1 MSSSK
6 PNKAIGPQVRQK
18 NPGKLNHPLVLL
30 VILSFLI
37 SMQIGTQFF
46 AHQFHYADDLGFS
59 LAHIYMPW
67 QIFIW
72 AIKYQPYYPDSF
84 TAAFGL
90 IVMSGCLFLMMIVLA
105 SKYFKKSNVSD
116 YLHGSARWANLEDL
130 NNASLI
136 GHD

>member
-18 NPGKLNHPLVLL
+18 KHGKMNNSLFLL
-30 VILSFLI
+30 VICSFLI
-37 SMQIGTQFF
+37 SLQIGTQFL
-46 AHQFHYADDLGFS
+46 AYQFHYTDGLGFS
-59 LAHIYMPW
+59 FAHIYMPW

-84 TAAFGL
+84 NAAFGL
-90 IVMSGCLFLMMIVLA
+90 MVMMGCLFLMIIVLA

-116 YLHGSARWANLEDL
+116 YLHGSAR
-130 NNASLI
+130 
-136 GHD
+136 